1 MSGLFSGLPVTVQ
14 RVNGILL
21 RPFRQRVNLLDAAL
35 LLALLLAI
43 AGMWH
48 LVLERLELP
57 VPTPEV

>member
-1 MSGLFSGLPVTVQ
+1 MQGLVATVT

-35 LLALLLAI
+35 LLVLLLAV

>member
-1 MSGLFSGLPVTVQ
+1 MSGLFSGLPATVQ